1 MEGLTLGMFRALL
14 LPALLFGCTP
24 PQRTRTPVIL
34 VSIDGF
40 RADYLDR
47 GLTPVLSGL
56 AQEGVQGRGAGTG
69 LPHQDLPQPL
79 QHRDRSLAGHARH
92 HRQRVLCAR
101 RSGAAFEMS
110 DRDAVHDPR
119 FWGAE
124 PIWVTAERQGVTHRP
139 AVLAGERGCD
149 RRACGRP
156 TCCRTTTRCRIGAR
170 VQQVLEWLDL
180 PPDRR
185 PAFLTLYTSVVDAA
199 GHEFGPDAPETR
211 RAIVQADS
219 TGRTAPR
226 GAEVPAHGAEGGPD
240 RRLRPRNGGHVAE
253 PGDLPRRLRRP
264 RRRGGGRS
272 FPGSDAATAS
282 GTRGLGLPRSSI
294 RAPHLT
300 AYRRGELP
308 RRFHLA
314 ESPRVPPLVGLADEG
329 WVIRWRGRSA
339 RVGLGD
345 HGYDDSLASMR
356 AIFIAHGPDFR
367 RGIVVPEFRN
377 IHVYALLAELLR
389 IRPAATDGSLDSVR
403 AMLNRAST
411 TSGTGRVPAS
421 PSAAATRGDSSA
433 ARAPR

>member
-14 LPALLFGCTP
+14 LPALLVGCTP
-24 PQRTRTPVIL
+24 LPKVPPPVIL

-56 AQEGVQGRGAGTG
+56 AQEGVRAAALVPVFPTQTFPNHYSIATGRWPGMHGIIGNQFFAPELG
-69 LPHQDLPQPL
+69 
-79 QHRDRSLAGHARH
+79 
-92 HRQRVLCAR
+92 R
-101 RSGAAFEMS
+101 RFQMS

-124 PIWVTAERQGVTHRP
+124 PVWVTAERQGVRTAP
-139 AVLAGERGCD
+139 LFWPGSETAIDGV
-149 RRACGRP
+149 RP
-156 TCCRTTTRCRIGAR
+156 TYMLPYNHEMPDRAR

-199 GHEFGPDAPETR
+199 GHDFGPDAPETR

-219 TGRTAPR
+219 TVGLLLAGLKSRRMEQKVDLIVVSDHGMAATSPSRVIYLDDYVDRDAV
-226 GAEVPAHGAEGGPD
+226 EVDALSPVLM
-240 RRLRPRNGGHVAE
+240 LRPRTGLEDSVY
-253 PGDLPRRLRRP
+253 
-264 RRRGGGRS
+264 
-272 FPGSDAATAS
+272 
-282 GTRGLGLPRSSI
+282 RGLRS
-294 RAPHLT
+294 APHLT

-339 RVGLGD
+339 RVGLGG

-356 AIFIAHGPDFR
+356 AVFIAHGPDFR
-367 RGIVVPEFRN
+367 RSIVVPAFRN

-389 IRPAATDGSLDSVR
+389 IKPAVTDGSLDSVR

-411 TSGTGRVPAS
+411 TSGTGRVPGS